1 MCQESAQRILDEFN
15 PNVMIAIGGGGF
27 VPARILRTF
36 LKRPGA
42 KNIPIVA
49 IGLSLYEDIPQHTG
63 PEEEAGVSVVRT
75 QWLDFSTIGGQDL
88 IGKRVL
94 IVDEVDDTRTVLS
107 SLAPPY
113 SSTGA
118 PRSLIIAIDVEL
130 CDQGV
135 GEGCCCA
142 IRDQRQRK

>member
-107 SLAPPY
+107 PPP
-113 SSTGA
+113 
-118 PRSLIIAIDVEL
+118 PRLFYPL
-130 CDQGV
+130 
-135 GEGCCCA
+135 GCKFA
-142 IRDQRQRK
+142 NYRDRR